1 MLILWALIA
10 RARRE
15 PVASAG
21 VFGVVLELVGDNF
34 ADGVGSVDGG
44 VVDHVLCCGWCPPS
58 GDPSLVVVGVAGVV
72 AFGCVV
78 DVDGADAGFL
88 ACCFYVVVEYF
99 FGFVAEWDL

>member
-1 MLILWALIA
+1 M
-10 RARRE
+10 
-15 PVASAG
+15 
-21 VFGVVLELVGDNF
+21 VLELVGDNF

-58 GDPSLVVVGVAGVV
+58 GGPSFVVVGVAGVV